1 MYAELFPAPVRGS
14 GTSLTYALGAILGG
28 AFAPT
33 IAAAL
38 VQSTGS
44 TYSVTVYLCVATAVG
59 FLAAASLQD
68 RTGVPLNTD

>member
-1 MYAELFPAPVRGS
+1 
-14 GTSLTYALGAILGG
+14 
-28 AFAPT
+28 

-68 RTGVPLNTD
+68 RTGVPLDTD